1 MNYERRFIKFAKKL
15 NFMKTSILIKLL
27 VILPIILL
35 ADYVLMVLIGCA
47 TCLFGFGN
55 DFYCGS
61 YCIIGKSILLLSA
74 VLFGYL
80 IYPDMKKI
88 FKRNP
93 SATTV

>member
-1 MNYERRFIKFAKKL
+1 
-15 NFMKTSILIKLL
+15 MKASILIKFL

-61 YCIIGKSILLLSA
+61 YCLIGKSILLLSA
-74 VLFGYL
+74 VLIGYL
-80 IYPDMKKI
+80 MYPDMKKI
-88 FKRNP
+88 FKRNS
-93 SATTV
+93 SATTI